1 MSDDKTK
8 EEKVKAVIEEIRPS
22 IQMDGG
28 DIEFVSLD
36 GNTVNVRLRGACCG
50 CPGARM
56 TLKMG
61 VEERLREVI
70 PEIEAVEA
78 V

>member
-1 MSDDKTK
+1 MSDATSK
-8 EEKVKAVIEEIRPS
+8 EERVKAVLEEIRPY

-36 GNTVNVRLRGACCG
+36 GNIVNVRLRGACSG

-61 VEERLREVI
+61 VEQRLREVI